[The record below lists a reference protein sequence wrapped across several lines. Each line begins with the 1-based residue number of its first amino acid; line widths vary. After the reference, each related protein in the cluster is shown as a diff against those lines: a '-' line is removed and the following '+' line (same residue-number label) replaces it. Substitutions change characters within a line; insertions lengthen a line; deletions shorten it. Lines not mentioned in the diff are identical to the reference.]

1 MECKTSSE
9 AASMKVILNPP
20 GPDTPGYNKRLM
32 QIAKFEQI
40 RDSKNFEA
48 EIYEDF
54 LKFLAQYI
62 KIEFGKNEEKI
73 PTEKFLLEI
82 CSENQMT
89 EIINAVAGQ
98 SKGPAKSRV
107 RKGKKTIPLVGDGMN
122 AEVSPTT

>member
-1 MECKTSSE
+1 
-9 AASMKVILNPP
+9 MKVILNPP
-20 GPDTPGYNKRLM
+20 GPDTPGHNKRLM
-32 QIAKFEQI
+32 QIARIEKM
-40 RDSKNFEA
+40 RDAKTFDAEA
-48 EIYEDF
+48 YGDF
-54 LKFLAQYI
+54 LKFLSQYI
-62 KIEFGKNEEKI
+62 RIEFGKGEEKVS
-73 PTEKFLLEI
+73 TEKFLLEI